1 VPARV
6 PEHVVTLA
14 ALGRWWLYV
23 SRSRRRLG
31 VAGVAGVAWL
41 AIGAGQ
47 ALADAP
53 TCSDVQ
59 ASTNE
64 GVPVAVQLACA
75 PSSGITYT
83 IATLPSQGT
92 LDQSELADGEVTYTP
107 TANYAGPDSFT
118 YTASSS
124 DGTSAPAT
132 VTLTVVGPPTATISS
147 PADGQTYAPGQVV
160 ATAFNCTDDSNGPG
174 ISSCVDSG
182 GEADGSGTLDTSTLG
197 THIYTV
203 TATSSDGQTGIASI
217 SYTVAVAPTAAISSP
232 AGGQTYALGQAVA
245 TAFSC
250 GEGAGGPGIASC
262 VDSGGA
268 TSGSGR
274 LDTATA
280 GPHSYTVTATSQDG
294 LTGTATIDYEVDA
307 APSVTVTSPSNGST
321 YFWQSIPPAVFSCA
335 PGANAPPAGCTVAAT
350 VDGGSAFASGTMLP
364 DSLGT
369 HTLVVTATDADGQ
382 SASQTLTYVSSLSNL
397 PFVSVSAP
405 ASGGKY
411 TLGQVVKAGYSCFPA
426 KGGPALRSC
435 AGTVADGQP
444 IPTGTLGR
452 HSFVVTATDA
462 HGQASNETVRYT
474 VMATTNRFT
483 IGRVTANRQGVAAL
497 ALKLPGPGAV
507 TVLATAWNATTDA
520 AQAVFQSHFVYARSR
535 VSVRAAGATKL
546 ALRPNGRGLALLRV
560 PGAEPVVALAV
571 TYTPTGGKPRQLHPG
586 NLRIP

>member
-1 VPARV
+1 M
-6 PEHVVTLA
+6 
-14 ALGRWWLYV
+14 
-23 SRSRRRLG
+23 
-31 VAGVAGVAWL
+31 AWL

-64 GVPVAVQLACA
+64 GAPVAVQLECT
-75 PSSGITYT
+75 PSSSTFAIVTQPANGS
-83 IATLPSQGT
+83 AGT
-92 LDQSELADGEVTYTP
+92 VDPASGQVTYTP
-107 TANYAGPDSFT
+107 MPGFTGTDSFT
-118 YTASSS
+118 YEASSGP
-124 DGTSAPAT
+124 DTSSVQTAT
-132 VTLTVVGPPTATISS
+132 VTVVGPPTAVISS
-147 PADGQTYAPGQVV
+147 PADGQTYAPGQSV
-160 ATAFNCTDDSNGPG
+160 ATAFNCTDASGGPG

-182 GEADGSGTLDTSTLG
+182 GIAGGSGTLDTSTLG
-197 THIYTV
+197 SHTYTV
-203 TATSSDGQTGIASI
+203 TATSSDGQTGTASI
-217 SYTVAVAPTAAISSP
+217 TYTVAVAPAAAISSP
-232 AGGQTYALGQAVA
+232 AGGQMYALGQAVA
-245 TAFSC
+245 TAFRC

-268 TSGSGR
+268 TSGSGS

-294 LTGTATIDYEVDA
+294 LTGTATIDYEVDG
-307 APSVTVTSPSNGST
+307 APSVTVTSPSNGTT
-321 YFWQSIPPAVFSCA
+321 YFWQSIPPAVFSCT
-335 PGANAPPAGCTVAAT
+335 PGANVPPGGCTVTAT
-350 VDGGSAFASGTMLP
+350 VDGGPAFASGTMLP
-364 DSLGT
+364 DMLGT

-397 PFVSVSAP
+397 PFVSVTAP
-405 ASGGKY
+405 ASGVKY
-411 TLGQVVKAGYSCFPA
+411 TLGEVVKAGYSCFPA

-435 AGTVADGQP
+435 AGTVANRTP

-462 HGQASNETVRYT
+462 HGQASNEIVHYT
-474 VMATTNRFT
+474 VIATTNRFT
-483 IGRVTANRQGVAAL
+483 IGHVTANRQGVAAL

-507 TVLATAWNATTDA
+507 TVLATAWNATNDA

-535 VSVRAAGATKL
+535 VSVKVAGATKL
-546 ALRPNGRGLALLRV
+546 ALRPNGRGLALLRI